1 MADYPTATYSPRT
14 KTNKTGVVYDENQS
28 DVAFAEDIEFLDAE
42 VVAIEDD
49 LRNNI
54 KPDLADAISDISDLS
69 TSKQNSLGYTPENV
83 SNKDTSGSLGT
94 SDTKYPSQKAV
105 KTYVDTGLGT
115 KEDSLG
121 YTPSRLNLAV
131 SLSLSKTNST
141 TSDQDFSSVY
151 TIPANKITTD
161 KILKVTL
168 LLKIVAGT
176 SSANLIFYVKIGS
189 TKMIITPSANHSDN
203 VTNYSSFTFYILGTA
218 SPSSSSAVSAFIE
231 SARPSVQ
238 VTTQATPQ
246 NLATNGTLDIVPGV
260 TYSATGSTET
270 THLLG
275 ALIEEF

>member
-1 MADYPTATYSPRT
+1 MADYPTATYNPRT

-69 TSKQNSLGYTPENV
+69 TSKEDSLGYTPENV
-83 SNKDTSGSLGT
+83 SNKDTSGGLGT

-189 TKMIITPSANHSDN
+189 TKVIITPSSNHVDN

-218 SPSSSSAVSAFIE
+218 SPSNSSAVSAFIE